1 MSKDKLQYDVI
12 VVGAGMAGSTAAAIA
27 AREGLNVAV
36 IERGV
41 KPGSKNDA
49 VHIKLGIFCGSLCRP
64 FRKNGFRLC
73 RH

>member
-41 KPGSKNDA
+41 LLDHDVVHHKEVRRVDGPAAVPGG
-49 VHIKLGIFCGSLCRP
+49 VLCQ
-64 FRKNGFRLC
+64 
-73 RH
+73 